1 MSVSKTKNTDDKNKK
16 VVVIVI
22 NYMKMSIFFYR
33 DDYLKRYITN
43 ELTIDKSVRVKSMYG
58 GYEYDTERV
67 PCYSARKFGS
77 NAFVVKTGFGFLP
90 RIRTLLRKLGIQ
102 YIVDVQTP
110 ASNADKKALLPNDR
124 YVDVGALRAEQKSI
138 VDEVMSNDF
147 GQFVAATGAGKT
159 FLIKTLCQLYPS
171 AKFLITTYSLNLL
184 KEVYESFL
192 INGVTNVAMFSSKSK
207 QKEARIQLCS
217 VDSLRHF
224 AGSKYHFLLI
234 DERHEVCTAKRMQ
247 YIMQVKAH
255 RCFGFSANEK
265 DRSDKADKWTEAC
278 CGPVRFNA
286 DYQSSV
292 KHGSVVPI
300 RVKWVPANF
309 TGLAGLDSKSQWFNK
324 NAYWRNDKRNELIAK
339 EATEAAKNGP
349 VMIFVKTVEHI
360 YALKKYLDCPAVH
373 ARQSD
378 QSWSR
383 LRGKRLIQP
392 DLVQPTAE
400 ELSKIK
406 SDFAAG
412 NIPIVIA
419 NTVWKRGVDFPKL
432 RTLVMA
438 HGGSSAEEIIQAGG
452 RVSRKFP
459 GKKFG
464 LIIDFTD
471 EFNFSANSRAKKRQM
486 IYKRQKWKMETNDK
500 P

>member
-1 MSVSKTKNTDDKNKK
+1 MNAEKNKK

-22 NYMKMSIFFYR
+22 NYMKMSIFFYK
-33 DDYLKRYITN
+33 DDVLKRHITN

-90 RIRTLLRKLGIQ
+90 RIRMLLRKLGIQ

-110 ASNADKKALLPNDR
+110 TLAADKKALTPNNR
-124 YVDVGALRAEQKSI
+124 YVDVNALRAEQKSI
-138 VDEVMSNDF
+138 VDEVINNDF

-159 FLIKTLCQLYPS
+159 FLIRTLCQLYPS
-171 AKFLITTYSLNLL
+171 ATFLITTYSLNLL
-184 KEVYESFL
+184 KEVYEAFL
-192 INGVTNVAMFSSKSK
+192 ANGVTNVAMFSSKSK

-224 AGSKYHFLLI
+224 SAKKYHFLLI

-255 RCFGFSANEK
+255 KCFGFSANEK
-265 DRSDKADKWTEAC
+265 DRTDKADKWTEAC

-300 RVKWVPANF
+300 KVKWVPANF
-309 TGLAGLDSKSQWFNK
+309 TGLSGLDSKSQWFNK
-324 NAYWRNDKRNELIAK
+324 NAYWRNEKRNILIAE
-339 EATEAAKNGP
+339 EAKNAAKNGP

-360 YALKKYLDCPAVH
+360 YALKQHLDCPVVH
-373 ARQSD
+373 ARQPD
-378 QSWSR
+378 QSWAR
-383 LRGKRLIQP
+383 LRGKRLIAP
-392 DLVQPTAE
+392 DFTQPTAE
-400 ELSKIK
+400 DMSKTK
-406 SDFAAG
+406 ADFAAG
-412 NIPIVIA
+412 KIPIVIA

-432 RTLVMA
+432 RTLIMA

-452 RVSRKFP
+452 RVSRKHP

-464 LIIDFTD
+464 LVIDFTD
-471 EFNFSANSRAKKRQM
+471 EFNFSANSRAKKRNAV
-486 IYKRQKWKMETNDK
+486 YNRQKWEMLTNDK